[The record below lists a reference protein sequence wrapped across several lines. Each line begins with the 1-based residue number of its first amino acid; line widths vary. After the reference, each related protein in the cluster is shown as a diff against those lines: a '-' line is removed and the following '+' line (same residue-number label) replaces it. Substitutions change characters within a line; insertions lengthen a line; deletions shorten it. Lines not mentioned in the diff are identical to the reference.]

1 MAKCNLSKSDEQQPV
16 GSRSDH
22 INKNLGSDSENAS
35 SMMTLIIA
43 NTKENNMNKM
53 SSKFLMLKEHS

>member
-1 MAKCNLSKSDEQQPV
+1 MSKCNLSKSDEHQPV
-16 GSRSDH
+16 GSWADP

-43 NTKENNMNKM
+43 DTKENNMNKM